1 MKIKKYLLLIV
12 AFISLNLSAQ
22 EEKKTKKESFDI
34 IINNNEIKSN
44 QLLLDF
50 LQRDSRLKDMQI
62 SKLIDY
68 QRKNNTS
75 NFENAN
81 TRKLKKFGKP
91 SPTVTTIIVDNE
103 VILGDGIN
111 RLYLLDQVRMKN
123 INKITRFNPS
133 FDQEIHIH
141 ML

>member
-1 MKIKKYLLLIV
+1 MKTKNCLLLIII
-12 AFISLNLSAQ
+12 FISLNLSAQ
-22 EEKKTKKESFDI
+22 EEKYPKEKSFDI

-103 VILGDGIN
+103 VVLGDGIN

-123 INKITRFNPS
+123 INKITRSNPS